1 MTSANQRQIILH
13 SILAGLTPLIPI
25 PFLDDLVKTYFKRRM
40 VRKLAASHSQMLRD
54 ADVEILADDK
64 DSGCLAGCLSTVLLY
79 PLKAIFRKIFF
90 FLEWKR
96 AIDTVSHTYYQGF
109 LIDFALSEKWLAP
122 IGSIAAVDARRVSDV
137 LLQQVNTSLIERAVT
152 GVFKQSKAT
161 VKKAANLLQNGLR
174 RLTRRP
180 SQAEVAEAIEPV
192 EAAEEKELEGIVGQ
206 LQSAIERLPREHFD
220 QLRDQFAA
228 AFGFYRSDER
238 R

>member
-1 MTSANQRQIILH
+1 MTSANQQQIILH

-25 PFLDDLVKTYFKRRM
+25 PFLDDLIKTYFKRRM

-54 ADVEILADDK
+54 TDVETLADDK
-64 DSGCLAGCLSTVLLY
+64 DSGCLVGCLSTVLLY
-79 PLKAIFRKIFF
+79 PLKAVFRKIFF

-109 LIDFALSEKWLAP
+109 LIDFALAEKWLAP
-122 IGSIAAVDARRVSDV
+122 LGSIAAVDARRVSDL

-161 VKKAANLLQNGLR
+161 VMKAANLLKDGLR

-180 SQAEVAEAIEPV
+180 SQAEVAEVIEPV
-192 EAAEEKELEGIVGQ
+192 EAEEEKELEGVVGQ
-206 LQSAIERLPREHFD
+206 LQNAIERLPREHFD
-220 QLRDQFAA
+220 QLRDQFAS
-228 AFGFYRSDER
+228 AFGFR
-238 R
+238 RL